1 MVIDRMPVTVW
12 RTVAVTVM
20 VALAFAGPAA
30 EAAGPAE
37 AAGVAKAA
45 GPAEAAGVAK
55 AAGPAGIAGAA
66 REPGVCSP
74 RAGTTSIGEP
84 WAQRRLGLPEVWR
97 LTRGAGVTV
106 AIVDSGVDI
115 GHPQLAR
122 TTVIDLTGT
131 GTSDCVGHGTAVA
144 GIIGGS
150 RINGVPFAGVAPEA
164 KLISIKQT
172 ADGRGD
178 LGRLALGII
187 RAAQLGADVIN
198 VSIQASDQ
206 PDLRNAVAY
215 ALAKDAV
222 VVAAAGNV
230 QKEDGTPAP
239 AYPAAY
245 PGVLSVGAAGRDGA
259 RTDYSNTTTPVTV
272 LAPGQDITST
282 WPGRTYVE
290 DEKGTSF
297 AAAYVAGVAAL
308 VRARYP
314 ELNKD
319 QVRWRIARTAD
330 GGSGVGTGAGM
341 VNPLMAVST
350 IMASDE
356 VALAPQEPVPLP
368 PDAIRH
374 TPAQDGRSVSI
385 ALWVALLCLVGAILI
400 PLGRVAVPMGRRR
413 GWRAGPVENKP

>member
-1 MVIDRMPVTVW
+1 MVIDRVLASTPRLMAAAVIAAVVTV
-12 RTVAVTVM
+12 TAAVM
-20 VALAFAGPAA
+20 PAA
-30 EAAGPAE
+30 PVS
-37 AAGVAKAA
+37 AGVAGAAA
-45 GPAEAAGVAK
+45 GGTAK
-55 AAGPAGIAGAA
+55 AVRKTAAEVAAAPA
-66 REPGVCSP
+66 RCSP
-74 RAGTTSIGEP
+74 KRGTTSIGEP
-84 WAQRRLGLPEVWR
+84 WAQRRLNLSEVWR

-106 AIVDSGVDI
+106 AIVDSGVDTT
-115 GHPQLAR
+115 HPQLTRA
-122 TTVIDLTGT
+122 TTIDLTDT
-131 GTSDCVGHGTAVA
+131 GMSDCVGHGTAVA
-144 GIIGGS
+144 GIIGGA
-150 RINGVPFAGVAPEA
+150 RLKGVPFAGVAPEVR
-164 KLISIKQT
+164 LISIKQT
-172 ADGRGD
+172 ADGTGD

-187 RAAQLGADVIN
+187 KAAQLGARVIN
-198 VSIQASDQ
+198 VSIQAGDQ

-245 PGVLSVGAAGRDGA
+245 PGVISVGAAGRDGVRA
-259 RTDYSNTTTPVTV
+259 DYSNATTPVTV

-282 WPGRTYVE
+282 WPGRAYVE

-297 AAAYVAGVAAL
+297 AAAYVSGVAAL

-330 GGSGVGTGAGM
+330 GGSGTGTGAGM
-341 VNPLMAVST
+341 VNPLMAVSA

-368 PDAIRH
+368 ADAIRH
-374 TPAQDGRSVSI
+374 TPPVDTLGISI
-385 ALWVALLCLVGAILI
+385 ALWVALLCLAGVILAA
-400 PLGRVAVPMGRRR
+400 LCRFTVPMGRRR
-413 GWRAGPVENKP
+413 GWRAGPLEE